1 MDAAGGVGGGVGEGE
16 GEGEGGGGGGKQGH
30 KVREAAKA
38 AALPTFPSAAPNCS
52 ELQLLQPPRSK
63 VRDAA
68 ASTTH
73 LKIFTQKPPRQVI
86 LGRGRAPAEKILEI
100 GKCKTTH
107 MFTPCANVH

>member
-1 MDAAGGVGGGVGEGE
+1 MDAAGGVGGGV

-73 LKIFTQKPPRQVI
+73 LKIFTQKPPRQVCFTSWQRPSI
-86 LGRGRAPAEKILEI
+86 SGKILEI